1 MPIVRSYFDWSRPAL
16 PQVVDALCSQYR
28 RGRIVDLSGVLLV
41 VPGRR
46 AGRRLLERLTE
57 QTQGRLFPPDVVTPQ
72 QLPEALYEPQR
83 PLASALTQQLAWAE
97 ALRSLSQEELRSL
110 LRSVPRSDDFPRW
123 LELGRLLDQLH
134 TELAA
139 DGLDFA
145 KVLALDGGLPGFLEQ
160 TRWNVLQTVQVRYLA
175 LLDDLGMWDPQ
186 TARLVA
192 IEQQECHTDQ
202 EIILLGAVDLP
213 RTHRRMLDQVEDRV
227 TAFIHAPEELADHFD
242 EHGCLIPE
250 RWCGRNLNVSAE
262 QVRVVGG
269 PVDQAAEAAYAVAEL
284 DGRYR
289 ADEITIG
296 LGEESLTPHL
306 QRQFEACGL
315 RTRGVMEKAL
325 VQTPPALLLAA
336 VADVLEDDRLE
347 HFTALARHPDVASW
361 LEAQG
366 YSAGWLEELDDY
378 VTRHLQPRLGEW
390 LGPGGAVQRLR
401 PVYERLWTW
410 LAPLQ
415 SPPRRRLR
423 DWSRPLAELLLE
435 LYRPIEWDAESP
447 SHRLVLD
454 ACGTLQSAL
463 EAQARVPDPLGG
475 EFTAAE
481 AIRLTLDAVAGEIL
495 PPPPDPD
502 AIPLLGWLELPLDDA
517 PVAIVT
523 TFNEGYIPQSL
534 NSDLFLPNSL
544 RTRLGLLDNARRYAR
559 DVYALSVL
567 LHSRQRVTLIV
578 GRRTAEGEPL
588 RPSRLLFAAEPE
600 VIAERIVQFYGDK
613 AKAARPARSP
623 LPAELTTTCSTPKFS
638 IPRPRRLS
646 APIAELNVTEFR
658 SYLACPYRYYLRH
671 VLGLGAVDDAAEEL
685 GGSEFGEL
693 LHEVLKAFGLSP
705 LTSSRAPEEIRAFL
719 QDQLETVVRRR
730 LGGRRRPVVELQI
743 EQLRRR
749 LGAFAHLQAE
759 LAELG
764 WEIRHVEHADQES
777 DPPFDLGDGRSIH
790 LRGRIDRIDFHPQ
803 HGWRILDYKS
813 TAKGESPEEVHRK
826 SKKGKK
832 QEKEW
837 IDLQL
842 PLYRRL
848 ARPLGVEGRV
858 QLGFLLLPED
868 SARTRVELA
877 EWTDEELS
885 EADELAREAARGILD
900 QRFWPPSDVRDYD
913 DWAAIC
919 QANAFDG
926 EDQ

>member
-1 MPIVRSYFDWSRPAL
+1 MPIVRRFFDWSRPAL

-28 RGRIVDLSGVLLV
+28 RGRLVDLSGVLLV

-57 QTQGRLFPPDVVTPQ
+57 QTQGRHCLPRVITPQ
-72 QLPEALYEPQR
+72 QLPEELYEPQR
-83 PLASALTQQLAWAE
+83 PLASAMTQQLAWAE
-97 ALRSLSQEELRSL
+97 ALRSLSEEELGSV
-110 LRSVPRSDDFPRW
+110 LRSVPRSDDLPRW

-145 KVLALDGGLPGFLEQ
+145 KVLALGSRLPGFQEQ
-160 TRWNVLQTVQVRYLA
+160 HRWQTLQAVQQRYLA
-175 LLDDLGMWDPQ
+175 LLDDLALWDPQ

-192 IEQQECHTDQ
+192 IERCECRADK

-250 RWCGRNLNVSAE
+250 RWCGRTLDLSAE

-269 PVDQAAEAAYAVAEL
+269 PADQAAEAAYAVAEL
-284 DGRYR
+284 DGRCR

-296 LGEESLTPHL
+296 LGDESLIPHL

-315 RTRGVMEKAL
+315 RTRGVKEKTL
-325 VQTPPALLLAA
+325 RQTPPALLLAA
-336 VADVLEDDRLE
+336 VADVLEDDRIE
-347 HFTALARHPDVASW
+347 HFTALARHPDVTSW

-366 YSAGWLEELDDY
+366 YPAGWLEELDDY

-390 LGPGGAVQRLR
+390 LGPPGAVQRLR
-401 PVYERLWTW
+401 PVYERLRVW

-415 SPPRRRLR
+415 SSQRRRLG
-423 DWSRPLAELLLE
+423 DWSRPIAELLID
-435 LYRPIEWDAESP
+435 LYRPIEFDPEIP
-447 SHRLVLD
+447 SHRVVLD
-454 ACGTLQSAL
+454 ACRKLQTAL
-463 EAQARVPDPLGG
+463 EEHARVPAPLGG

-481 AIRLTLDAVAGEIL
+481 AIRLALNAVSGAIL

-523 TFNEGYIPQSL
+523 TFNEGCIPQSL

-544 RTRLGLLDNARRYAR
+544 RTRLGLLDNTRRYAR

-567 LHSRQRVTLIV
+567 LHARQRVTLIV
-578 GRRTAEGEPL
+578 GRRTAEGDPL

-600 VIAERIVQFYGDK
+600 VIARRIVQCYGD
-613 AKAARPARSP
+613 AAAAERPRRPP
-623 LPAELTTTCSTPKFS
+623 LPAELTTSRSTPAFC

-646 APIAELNVTEFR
+646 EPIAELNVTEFR

-671 VLGLGAVDDAAEEL
+671 VLGLAPADDAAEEV

-693 LHEVLKAFGLSP
+693 LHEVLKGFGLSP
-705 LTSSRAPEEIRAFL
+705 LNSSRDADEIRRFL
-719 QDQLETVVRRR
+719 NDQLETVVRRR
-730 LGGRRRPVVELQI
+730 LGRRRRPAVELQI

-749 LGAFAHLQAE
+749 LGAFANVQAE
-759 LAELG
+759 LADIG
-764 WEIRHVEHADQES
+764 WEIRFVEHSAQES
-777 DPPFDLGDGRSIH
+777 DPPFDLGDGRFVH
-790 LRGRIDRIDFHPQ
+790 LRGRIDRIDFHP
-803 HGWRILDYKS
+803 HYGWRILDYKS
-813 TAKGESPEEVHRK
+813 NAKGEKPEKVHRN
-826 SKKGKK
+826 SKG
-832 QEKEW
+832 W

-842 PLYRRL
+842 PLYRHL
-848 ARPLGVEGRV
+848 ARPLGVEGPT

-868 SARTRVELA
+868 SAWTRVELA
-877 EWTDEELS
+877 DWNDEELS
-885 EADELAREAARGILD
+885 EADELARQVARGILD
-900 QRFWPPSDVRDYD
+900 QQFWPPSDGGGGYD
-913 DWAAIC
+913 DWASIC
-919 QANAFDG
+919 QVAAFDR
-926 EDQ
+926 EVVEENSR